1 MDLGRIAVRALV
13 VYVYL
18 LVTTRMSGKRVISQA
33 TPFDL
38 LVSLIAGDLIDD
50 AIWAEV
56 SQAKFGVAAGTIFLC
71 DLVVK
76 WVAQRWDAFHHLV
89 NGSPTAVLRD
99 GCEDGKALRSEQLNE
114 QDLAHLLRL
123 QGIDDW
129 KDVHIA
135 FVERDHEVSAIRQPG
150 AEPAQKKDAPRVME
164 LTQ

>member
-1 MDLGRIAVRALV
+1 MDLARIAVRALV
-13 VYVYL
+13 AYIYL
-18 LVTTRMSGKRVISQA
+18 LATTRASGKRVISQA

-38 LVSLIAGDLIDD
+38 LVSLIIGDLIDD

-56 SQAKFGVAAGTIFLC
+56 SMAKFGAATGTIFLC
-71 DLVVK
+71 DLAMK
-76 WVAQRWDAFHHLV
+76 FAAQRWDAVHRLV
-89 NGSPTAVLRD
+89 CGTPKAVLRD
-99 GCEDGKALRSEQLNE
+99 GYEDGHALRGEQLNE
-114 QDLAHLLRL
+114 ADLAHLLRL

-164 LTQ
+164 LRQ